1 MKNFVFLALIAA
13 ASLCAQTPNLSGVW
27 KADLT
32 QSKLAG
38 PAPQSI
44 LLILEQI
51 DDKLTELTGTTTA
64 RGESRMNLTYNLAP
78 GKTSTNQY
86 RGAFMRSTAVLKDG
100 ALTIDSKIANTK
112 PQALVAKYTASA
124 DGNTLTVESTFT
136 ANEKA
141 TVQTLVYTKQ
151 PDSAAADLRKPE
163 KTAGEAEK
171 NVKVLNTLA
180 ASQFIDAMRSF
191 NIALNVECSF
201 CHVQGDFA
209 KDDKPEKVMA
219 RKMITMTHEI
229 NRQAFDGKVEV
240 RCYTCHQGIAH
251 PVSHPAYVAAAA
263 K

>member
-1 MKNFVFLALIAA
+1 MKNTILLAIFVA
-13 ASLCAQTPNLSGVW
+13 ASLFAQIPDLTGVW
-27 KADLT
+27 KADLAK
-32 QSKLAG
+32 SKVAG
-38 PAPQSI
+38 QAPQSI
-44 LLILEQI
+44 VMILEQK

-64 RGESRMNLTYNLAP
+64 RGEARINLTYSLAS

-86 RGAFMRSTAVLKDG
+86 RGAYMRSTAAWKDG
-100 ALTIDSKIANTK
+100 VLVVDSKIANTK
-112 PQALVAKYTASA
+112 PQALMAKYTPSA
-124 DGNTLTVESTFT
+124 DGNTLTVETTLT
-136 ANEKA
+136 ANEKD
-141 TVQTLVYTKQ
+141 TLQTLVYTKQ
-151 PDSAAADLRKPE
+151 TESAGADLRKPE
-163 KTAGEAEK
+163 KTAGEVEK
-171 NVKVLNTLA
+171 NVKVLNTMA
-180 ASQFIDAMRSF
+180 VSQFIDTMRSF

-251 PVSHPAYVAAAA
+251 PVSHPAYVAAVL